1 MAGQN
6 IYEGD
11 ILMAIRLTQYIR
23 EEIRDSIVSP
33 AFDLRTNSLKC
44 SEQSLAQ
51 RAYSTLVSQSQQAT
65 MNTLPQS
72 VFAWRSNV
80 MISARRGSETI
91 RLLGVNREAWQTLQ
105 LESPVAWG
113 STGSSA
119 LEMEEGVLFD
129 EFVEHNALV
138 EALSKEKVALDEK
151 VKGILASATTLE
163 RLLVI
168 WPEIRDFTPVI
179 DALEATARTEALPA
193 VQIHEVSTLLSKLI
207 GTKVETVMAGSPA

>member
-1 MAGQN
+1 
-6 IYEGD
+6 
-11 ILMAIRLTQYIR
+11 MAIRLTQYIR

-105 LESPVAWG
+105 LESPVACQFPAYR
-113 STGSSA
+113 SQ
-119 LEMEEGVLFD
+119 
-129 EFVEHNALV
+129 FVF
-138 EALSKEKVALDEK
+138 
-151 VKGILASATTLE
+151 G
-163 RLLVI
+163 
-168 WPEIRDFTPVI
+168 
-179 DALEATARTEALPA
+179 
-193 VQIHEVSTLLSKLI
+193 
-207 GTKVETVMAGSPA
+207 VMAPVDCRHKGASSFSA